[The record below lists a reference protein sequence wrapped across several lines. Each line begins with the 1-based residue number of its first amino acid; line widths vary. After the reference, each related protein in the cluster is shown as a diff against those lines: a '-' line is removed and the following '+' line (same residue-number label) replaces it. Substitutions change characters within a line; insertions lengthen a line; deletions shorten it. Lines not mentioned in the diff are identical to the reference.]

1 MLKIF
6 EGKNFNLIYD
16 LLKQSFPISE
26 IRSFNGQKQL
36 LKDSRYKIYCRYCEE
51 TLVGVIC
58 AWHFE
63 GFIFLEHFAV
73 APEYR
78 NNGIGFSMIKSL
90 LSNSKELAFLEA
102 EPPQTQLQKRRV
114 NFYERCGFFIND
126 YEYCQPA
133 FSKYLPAVP
142 LKIMSY
148 GKSLSFEEF
157 SQIKN
162 LIYKEVYHQKV

>member
-36 LKDSRYKIYCRYCEE
+36 LKDSRYKIYCRYYEE

-90 LSNSKELAFLEA
+90 LSPNSTAKT
-102 EPPQTQLQKRRV
+102 P
-114 NFYERCGFFIND
+114 C
-126 YEYCQPA
+126 
-133 FSKYLPAVP
+133 
-142 LKIMSY
+142 
-148 GKSLSFEEF
+148 
-157 SQIKN
+157 
-162 LIYKEVYHQKV
+162 